1 MGRVTTLQA
10 EEERVVEEVGM
21 LEGVMKRQAVG
32 MVEDWV
38 VRVGEGMVSWVEVE
52 KGVWEAVV
60 RVVKEEGVVEK
71 VVEGMGKRVEGVLQ
85 GVVREVEAVVKGVE
99 VMESWVEVGEGV
111 RAVEGKEH
119 WVEVDEVVEG

>member
-1 MGRVTTLQA
+1 MTAAATKAIRVESNRGLLA
-10 EEERVVEEVGM
+10 SKHLV
-21 LEGVMKRQAVG
+21 
-32 MVEDWV
+32 
-38 VRVGEGMVSWVEVE
+38 
-52 KGVWEAVV
+52 
-60 RVVKEEGVVEK
+60 